1 MADLLGHEG
10 LTRRAARAAA
20 LQAAKERAALGMDR
34 AARGSERTCPG
45 FVEIALAAVKRYA
58 AANPGTFSVEQMRT
72 VLEEELPRTIER
84 RVWGVITV
92 EAIKAGYIERVPKV
106 FIPAASSNGT
116 VKPAWRAGKG
126 ARL

>member
-1 MADLLGHEG
+1 MADLLGHEA

-34 AARGSERTCPG
+34 AARRAERMCKDYI
-45 FVEIALAAVKRYA
+45 EQAISALKRFA
-58 AANPGTFSVEQMRT
+58 AANPGTFSIEQART
-72 VLEEELPRTIER
+72 VLEAELPPVLEKRC
-84 RVWGVITV
+84 WGRITTD
-92 EAIKAGYIERVPKV
+92 AMRLGYIERVPKV

-116 VKPAWRAGKG
+116 GKPAWRAGKG